1 MWVQQ
6 LNKLGLISMNKLG
19 TLENVADMMTK
30 HVPRGV
36 LDKLA
41 GMMGYSFSREETA
54 KFQDYSSIEQSF
66 WNQKLTTVERLPI
79 FNDEESEELEH
90 DVRSFVDNDSSHVG
104 RFEAECWDVD
114 AVTTVFYRPPW
125 PTELCDDWLGD
136 SVEMTRTNREV

>member
-54 KFQDYSSIEQSF
+54 KFQEYSSIEQSY
-66 WNQKLTTVERLPI
+66 WNQKLTTMENLPI
-79 FNDEESEELEH
+79 FDDGDNEELEH
-90 DVRSFVDNDSSHVG
+90 DVHSFVDKTTHLTT
-104 RFEAECWDVD
+104 
-114 AVTTVFYRPPW
+114 AVLRR
-125 PTELCDDWLGD
+125 G
-136 SVEMTRTNREV
+136 VEMSIL

>member
-41 GMMGYSFSREETA
+41 GMMGYSFPGEETA
-54 KFQDYSSIEQSF
+54 KFQEYSSIEQSN
-66 WNQKLTTVERLPI
+66 WNRKLATMENLPI
-79 FNDEESEELEH
+79 FDDGDNDELDH
-90 DVRSFVDNDSSHVG
+90 DVHSFVDKTTHLTTGV
-104 RFEAECWDVD
+104 FEAVC
-114 AVTTVFYRPPW
+114 
-125 PTELCDDWLGD
+125 
-136 SVEMTRTNREV
+136 